1 MFKKTV
7 AAYVVAMMFGLGNA
21 MPIVSTQTHELN
33 MTSFCAMA
41 GTWAGPLCDK
51 L

>member
-21 MPIVSTQTHELN
+21 MPIVPIKIQQLN
-33 MTSFCAMA
+33 MTAFCAI
-41 GTWAGPLCDK
+41 AGPLCDK